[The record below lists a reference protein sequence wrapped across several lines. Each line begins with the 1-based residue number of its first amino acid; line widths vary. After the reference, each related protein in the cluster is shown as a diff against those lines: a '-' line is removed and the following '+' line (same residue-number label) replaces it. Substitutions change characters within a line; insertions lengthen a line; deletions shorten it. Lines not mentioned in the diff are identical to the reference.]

1 MVQQNTN
8 KNKKI
13 NKIMYKEYSLEFLRK
28 KISNMRILKGF
39 CDGKL
44 SCEDEIHLTTLEMVL
59 ENHLNNK
66 YKDIDEWL
74 NKNGY
79 NNIKI

>member
-44 SCEDEIHLTTLEMVL
+44 SCEDEIELTTLEMVL